1 MRHRTSDIRHRTSD
15 SGHETSDVGHQCI
28 RHRTGEI
35 GHRTSDIG
43 HSHLLSDSFDVE
55 TINTFILTSVVSS
68 KPYPISDQKDQNLYP
83 LSDRNGVAQ
92 RPHPLGRH
100 IPIWFIE
107 GSAPPPG
114 GVSLT
119 WAFGHQ
125 FVVADLIVR
134 FLQAT

>member
-1 MRHRTSDIRHRTSD
+1 MKHQTSDISVSDIGQGKSDIGRQTSDIR
-15 SGHETSDVGHQCI
+15 I
-28 RHRTGEI
+28 
-35 GHRTSDIG
+35 
-43 HSHLLSDSFDVE
+43 LLFLSDSFDVE

-107 GSAPPPG
+107 GSAPR

>member
-1 MRHRTSDIRHRTSD
+1 MKHQTSDIS
-15 SGHETSDVGHQCI
+15 V
-28 RHRTGEI
+28 
-35 GHRTSDIG
+35 SDIG
-43 HSHLLSDSFDVE
+43 QGKSDIGRQTSEIRILLFLSDSFDVE

-68 KPYPISDQKDQNLYP
+68 KPCPISDQKDQNLYP

-107 GSAPPPG
+107 GSAPPGG

>member
-1 MRHRTSDIRHRTSD
+1 MKHQTSDISVSDIGQGKSDIGRQTSDIR
-15 SGHETSDVGHQCI
+15 I
-28 RHRTGEI
+28 
-35 GHRTSDIG
+35 
-43 HSHLLSDSFDVE
+43 LLFLSDSFDVE

-68 KPYPISDQKDQNLYP
+68 KPYPISDHKDQNLYP

-92 RPHPLGRH
+92 RPHPLGRQ

-107 GSAPPPG
+107 GSAPPE

>member
-1 MRHRTSDIRHRTSD
+1 MKHQTSDISVSDIGLGKSDIGRQTSDIR
-15 SGHETSDVGHQCI
+15 I
-28 RHRTGEI
+28 
-35 GHRTSDIG
+35 
-43 HSHLLSDSFDVE
+43 LLFLSDSFDVE

-68 KPYPISDQKDQNLYP
+68 KPYPISDQKDQNLCP

-107 GSAPPPG
+107 GSAPPRG

-134 FLQAT
+134 FLRATR

>member
-1 MRHRTSDIRHRTSD
+1 MKHQTSDISVSDIGQGKSDIGRQTSDIR
-15 SGHETSDVGHQCI
+15 I
-28 RHRTGEI
+28 
-35 GHRTSDIG
+35 
-43 HSHLLSDSFDVE
+43 LLFLSDSFDVE

-92 RPHPLGRH
+92 RPHPLGRL

-107 GSAPPPG
+107 GSAPPG

-119 WAFGHQ
+119 CAFGHQ

>member
-1 MRHRTSDIRHRTSD
+1 MKHQTSDISVSDIGQGKSDIGRQTSDIR
-15 SGHETSDVGHQCI
+15 I
-28 RHRTGEI
+28 
-35 GHRTSDIG
+35 
-43 HSHLLSDSFDVE
+43 LLFLSDSFDVE

-100 IPIWFIE
+100 IPIWFID

>member
-1 MRHRTSDIRHRTSD
+1 MKHQTSDISVSDIGQGKSDIGRQTSDIR
-15 SGHETSDVGHQCI
+15 I
-28 RHRTGEI
+28 
-35 GHRTSDIG
+35 
-43 HSHLLSDSFDVE
+43 LLFLSDSFDVE
-55 TINTFILTSVVSS
+55 TINTFILTSVVCS
-68 KPYPISDQKDQNLYP
+68 KPYPISDQKDQNLCP

-107 GSAPPPG
+107 GSALRR
-114 GVSLT
+114 VSLT

>member
-1 MRHRTSDIRHRTSD
+1 MYQTSDRENRTSDIR
-15 SGHETSDVGHQCI
+15 I
-28 RHRTGEI
+28 
-35 GHRTSDIG
+35 
-43 HSHLLSDSFDVE
+43 LLFLSDSFDVE

-100 IPIWFIE
+100 IPIWFID

-119 WAFGHQ
+119 WPFGHQ
-125 FVVADLIVR
+125 FVGADLIVR
-134 FLQAT
+134 FLQVT